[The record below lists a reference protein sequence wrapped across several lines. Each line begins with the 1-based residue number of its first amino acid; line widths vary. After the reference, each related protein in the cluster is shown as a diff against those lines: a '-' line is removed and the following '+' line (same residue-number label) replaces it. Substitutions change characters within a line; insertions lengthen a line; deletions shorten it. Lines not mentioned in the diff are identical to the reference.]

1 MNKFSTNYELGKNTI
16 PNQNSS
22 NTIKL
27 GRVKDIILS
36 ENHPDFKN
44 IGVLGVVRFEP
55 LHSYPQYEKTDTSI
69 LAIAYPKDSN
79 IKNTPLKN
87 EIVVLEPYIA
97 GEEVLEDNKNNS
109 KLYYSTILSIWNNP
123 NHNALP
129 VFSET
134 EKDGTAQPVDLGKEY
149 NIEERPNVKPLEL
162 NPGDLLVEGRLGQSI
177 RLGGYT
183 PTDTPDSPPFIKIS
197 NGRSA
202 DDEQKTLVEDI
213 NNDSSSIYLTS
224 DKSVELEQVRDKYDS
239 LNTNPISAE
248 SYDGPQVVINSGR
261 LFFNAKE
268 EDINFTANNIFSISS
283 ETVGIDAVSSIGLD
297 SDKIYLGKDA
307 RVFEQQPVI
316 RGDML
321 EAWLFNLVSMLELL
335 NDTLKNAVTTRA
347 DSIPGF
353 IAIAPVLEEFLKD
366 LRQRINVGGESELK
380 SKKVFVE

>member
-1 MNKFSTNYELGKNTI
+1 MNKFSTNYELSKNT
-16 PNQNSS
+16 PFYQNNN

-27 GRVKDIILS
+27 GRVRDIILS
-36 ENHPDFKN
+36 EKHPDYTN
-44 IGVLGVVRFEP
+44 IRVLGAVRFEP
-55 LHSYPQYEKTDTSI
+55 LHSYPQYEKSETSN
-69 LAIAYPKDSN
+69 LPIAYPIDSN
-79 IKNTPLKN
+79 IKNIPLKN
-87 EIVVLEPYIA
+87 EIIILESFIA
-97 GEEVLEDNKNNS
+97 GEEALVDNKSSS

-129 VFSET
+129 VLSEI
-134 EKDGTAQPVDLGKEY
+134 EKNETAQPPDLGKEY
-149 NIEERPNVKPLEL
+149 QIEERDDVKPLEL
-162 NPGDLLVEGRLGQSI
+162 NPGDILIEGRLGQSI

-183 PTDTPDSPPFIKIS
+183 TADNSDSPPFVKIS
-197 NGRSA
+197 NGRST
-202 DDEQKTLVEDI
+202 DEEKESLLENI

-224 DKSVELEQVRDKYDS
+224 DKSVELEQVRSKYDS

-248 SYDGPQVVINSGR
+248 SYKGAQVVINSGR

-268 EDINFTANNIFSISS
+268 EDINFTANNIFSVSS
-283 ETVGIDAVSSIGLD
+283 ETIGIDAISSIGLD
-297 SDKIYLGKDA
+297 AEKIYLGKDA
-307 RVFEQQPVI
+307 RIFEQQPVI

-335 NDTLKNAVTTRA
+335 NDALKNAVTTRA

>member
-1 MNKFSTNYELGKNTI
+1 MNKFSTNYELGKNTAL
-16 PNQNSS
+16 NSNS
-22 NTIKL
+22 NITIKL
-27 GRVKDIILS
+27 GRVRDTILS
-36 ENHPDFKN
+36 ESHPDFKS

-55 LHSYPQYEKTDTSI
+55 LHSYPQYEKTETNN
-69 LAIAYPKDSN
+69 LPIAYPIDSN

-87 EIVVLEPYIA
+87 EIVVLESYIA
-97 GEEVLEDNKNNS
+97 GEETLEDNKNNS
-109 KLYYSTILSIWNNP
+109 KTYYSTILSVWNNP
-123 NHNALP
+123 NQNALP
-129 VFSET
+129 ILSER
-134 EKDGTAQPVDLGKEY
+134 EKDGTAQPPDLGNEY

-162 NPGDLLVEGRLGQSI
+162 SPGDILIEGRLGQSI

-183 PTDTPDSPPFIKIS
+183 ATDTPDSPPFIKIS
-197 NGRSA
+197 NGRTA
-202 DDEQKTLVEDI
+202 DEEQETLTENI

-224 DKSVELEQVRDKYDS
+224 DKSIELEQVRNKYDS

-248 SYDGPQVVINSGR
+248 SYNGAQVVINSGR

-268 EDINFTANNIFSISS
+268 EDINFTANNIFSVSS

-297 SDKIYLGKDA
+297 SEKIYLGKDA

-321 EAWLFNLVSMLELL
+321 EAWLFNLISMLELL
-335 NDTLKNAVTTRA
+335 NGALKNAVTTRA

>member
-1 MNKFSTNYELGKNTI
+1 MNKFSTNYELGKNTAL
-16 PNQNSS
+16 NSDS
-22 NTIKL
+22 SRTIKL
-27 GRVKDIILS
+27 GRVKDIVLS
-36 ENHPDFKN
+36 KSHPDFKK

-55 LHSYPQYEKTDTSI
+55 LHSYPQYEKTDTSN
-69 LAIAYPKDSN
+69 LPIAYPIDSN

-87 EIVVLEPYIA
+87 EIVILESFIA
-97 GEEVLEDNKNNS
+97 AEDFFVDNKNSS
-109 KLYYSTILSIWNNP
+109 KLYYSTILSVWNNP

-129 VFSET
+129 VFNET
-134 EKDGTAQPVDLGKEY
+134 QKDGTAQPPDLGKEY
-149 NIEERPNVKPLEL
+149 KVQEQESVKPLEL
-162 NPGDLLVEGRLGQSI
+162 NPGDILIEGRLGQSI

-183 PTDTPDSPPFIKIS
+183 TADNTDNPPFVKIS

-202 DDEQKTLVEDI
+202 DEEQETLAEDI

-224 DKSVELEQVRDKYDS
+224 DKSIELIQVRNKYDS

-248 SYDGPQVVINSGR
+248 SYNGAQVVVNSGR
-261 LFFNAKE
+261 LFFNARE

-297 SDKIYLGKDA
+297 SEKIYLGKDA

-335 NDTLKNAVTTRA
+335 NSALKNAVTTRA